1 MSDGHDGQR
10 EFAVPSTAIF
20 VEAPESGADMNQP
33 ASKEPTMDE
42 ILSSI
47 RQIIA
52 DDDEAAAQKMPSPKA
67 VALKP
72 VPAPEPVPAPAEIDP
87 FSDDDDDIV
96 PPLALSH

>member
-1 MSDGHDGQR
+1 MSDGRDGQR
-10 EFAVPSTAIF
+10 EFAVPWTAIF
-20 VEAPESGADMNQP
+20 VGVPESGADMNQP

-72 VPAPEPVPAPAEIDP
+72 VPAPDPVPAPAEIDP

-96 PPLALSH
+96 PPL